1 MQQTLYYYYSKNS
14 DGFLIMNIINTR
26 HSKENIIHIPKAMR
40 SIAEQDAE
48 KKIEQLIE
56 LIATSKANHGLEPMG
71 RKAVEKFRN
80 QCNKMGD
87 RKAKAMVQA
96 IVGAYQNTKDGNPSA
111 DAAKLINDIYT
122 LKVVVGEVKRPVQVC
137 AYLKLQGSMEVVLR
151 GSLLRGS
158 QYWSL
163 LVQVKRAHRSLGLNT
178 THTCPYHHRKS
189 RRKRHRRVQ
198 QIPP

>member
-1 MQQTLYYYYSKNS
+1 
-14 DGFLIMNIINTR
+14 MNIINTR

-40 SIAEQDAE
+40 SIVEQNAEE
-48 KKIEQLIE
+48 KIEQLIE
-56 LIATSKANHGLEPMG
+56 LIATGRTNRGLKPMG
-71 RKAVEKFRN
+71 GEAVERLRN
-80 QCNKMGD
+80 QCEKMGNSA
-87 RKAKAMVQA
+87 AKAAVEG
-96 IVGAYQNTKDGNPSA
+96 IVGAYQDTKNGNPSA

-163 LVQVKRAHRSLGLNT
+163 LVQVKRAHRNLGLDT
-178 THTCPYHHRKS
+178 THTYPCRHRKN